1 MRIALVGAVLWM
13 SGCGLDSEAMLAE
26 GEQDGVEFAA
36 SELNASKILQFVNS
50 VEATAAL
57 LHDEVGLDSRAANG
71 IAQRRD
77 GADATFGTA
86 DDRPFA
92 TLAEVDA
99 VPYVG
104 EVALTRLDT
113 YASRLG
119 TTPGALTLEGIAFT
133 AQEAADTLAVVNGP
147 LLDRVTLSSSA
158 SQSLRTRRPF
168 ADLPAI
174 AAAPYIGP
182 TALTALRTYVRA
194 NPITAPQGVCTGVG
208 GTYDGVKFTQAE
220 ECKAVEYL
228 NRARFSEMGPLPASA
243 RLAAYL
249 AGPDGVWKWKRTS
262 AWGSVASFSGFTGI
276 GATAI
281 NALKTTSTAW
291 TANGASADT
300 VASTWTNRVTLANGP
315 VLFEQVYVVKVLP
328 EIYGDG
334 GYTWQ
339 CAELRDA
346 PGAPNYVY
354 GCYPHFTCDGGDCW
368 GDAAGKVRLVYG
380 TLRRTTLPGFG
391 GWRISLGR

>member
-1 MRIALVGAVLWM
+1 MRIALMGGVLWM
-13 SGCGLDSEAMLAE
+13 SGCGLDSEALLAE
-26 GEQDGVEFAA
+26 GEDEGLEFAA
-36 SELNASKILQFVNS
+36 SELNESKILQFVNS
-50 VEATAAL
+50 AEATIAVL
-57 LHDEVGLDSRAANG
+57 NGEVGLDIRAANG
-71 IAQRRD
+71 IVARRN
-77 GADATFGTA
+77 GADTTPGTP
-86 DDRPFA
+86 DDRPFL

-99 VPYVG
+99 IPYVG
-104 EVALTRLDT
+104 ATALARLDT

-119 TTPGALTLEGIAFT
+119 TTPGAVTIEGIAFT
-133 AQEAADTLAVVNGP
+133 EREAADTLAVVNGP

-158 SQSLRTRRPF
+158 SQSIRTRRPF
-168 ADLPAI
+168 ADLPAV

-182 TALTALRTYVRA
+182 TALTALRSYVRA
-194 NPITAPQGVCTGVG
+194 NPISAPPGVCTGTG

-220 ECKAVEYL
+220 ECKAVEFL
-228 NRARFSEMGPLPASA
+228 NRARFSEMAGLPASA

-249 AGPDGVWKWKRTS
+249 AGPDGVWQWKRTS
-262 AWGSVASFSGFTGI
+262 AWASLAPFSNFTGI
-276 GATAI
+276 GATAL
-281 NALKTTSTAW
+281 NGLKASTAAW
-291 TANGASADT
+291 TANGASSDT
-300 VASTWTNRVTLANGP
+300 VASTWTNRMTLANGP

-346 PGAPNYVY
+346 PGAANYVY